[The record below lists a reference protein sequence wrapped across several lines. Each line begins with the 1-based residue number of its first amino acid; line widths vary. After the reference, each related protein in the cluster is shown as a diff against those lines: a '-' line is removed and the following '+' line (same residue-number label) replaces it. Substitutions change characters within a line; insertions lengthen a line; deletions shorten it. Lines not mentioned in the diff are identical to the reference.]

1 MILEFLWSVGV
12 FVFIRCADP
21 IFERYHNRAG
31 VGGESACGFN
41 CIGGDGRD
49 SAPKKKARVQTRAVH
64 SVRLHRRHASS
75 RAGMRSVSSP

>member
-31 VGGESACGFN
+31 VGGESAYGFN

-49 SAPKKKARVQTRAVH
+49 SAPKKRRGFKPAPSIQSACTAVTP
-64 SVRLHRRHASS
+64 LQGPA
-75 RAGMRSVSSP
+75 